1 MSADSFVLIGKIDG
15 VYGVKGFL
23 KVYSY
28 TQPRTEIINWRN
40 WYLKRND
47 AYIPA
52 DIESVQSH
60 RNGAS
65 VLLKLKDVET
75 PEAGLLYSGVEI
87 YLPEHDFTK
96 LDAGDYY
103 WHELIGMSVINQ
115 HGIHLGEVV
124 KLMET
129 GANDVLVI
137 QGSQKYL
144 IPYLRPNI
152 VTAIEH
158 NQIHVNWEF
167 DWT

>member
-28 TQPRTEIINWRN
+28 TQPRTEILNWPN

-47 AYIPA
+47 AYTLA

-65 VLLKLKDVET
+65 VLLKLKNVET

-87 YLPEHDFTK
+87 YLPEQDFTK
-96 LDAGDYY
+96 LDTGDYY

-115 HGIHLGEVV
+115 HGVHLGEVV

-129 GANDVLVI
+129 GANDVLVV
-137 QGSQKYL
+137 QGAQKYL
-144 IPYLRPNI
+144 IPYRKPII

-158 NQIHVNWEF
+158 NKIHVNWEV

>member
-1 MSADSFVLIGKIDG
+1 MTADSFVLIGKIDG

-28 TQPRTEIINWRN
+28 TQPRTEIINWPN

-47 AYIPA
+47 AYTLA
-52 DIESVQSH
+52 HIESVQSH

-87 YLPEHDFTK
+87 YLPKQDFTK
-96 LDAGDYY
+96 LATGDYY

-115 HGIHLGEVV
+115 HGVHLGEVV

-129 GANDVLVI
+129 GANDVLVV
-137 QGSQKYL
+137 QGAQKYL
-144 IPYLRPNI
+144 IPYRKPNI

-158 NQIHVNWEF
+158 NKIHVLWEV